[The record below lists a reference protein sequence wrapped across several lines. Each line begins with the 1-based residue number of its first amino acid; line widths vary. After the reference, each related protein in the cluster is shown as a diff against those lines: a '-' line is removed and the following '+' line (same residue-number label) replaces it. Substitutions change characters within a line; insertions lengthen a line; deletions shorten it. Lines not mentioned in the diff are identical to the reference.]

1 MASAPYYVIIMY
13 NAYCDHED
21 VGDNWIAALDNSEVL
36 KERSDHEHFLQS
48 NGVSKHDG

>member
-1 MASAPYYVIIMY
+1 MASAPYYVIIIMY
-13 NAYCDHED
+13 NAYCDH

-36 KERSDHEHFLQS
+36 KERSDHEHLLQS